1 MDTKPNFRK
10 MDNRPGRRA
19 TALKLLIFL
28 AALSVMASGCAR
40 YAPVTVPVSVD
51 KVLEITLY
59 TEKNITK
66 LVEVAIERSPSLLL
80 LDEIESLGMERASP
94 GTRDYRVDWV
104 NHLLLELDRL
114 RNSRKAALVVACTN
128 SIARVDLALRRRLG
142 TPIIIP
148 MPDQAVRAQTFRLYI
163 EKVSSVVRA
172 VIDYDTLAE
181 ATVGF
186 TPSDIEE
193 IVQETLSIIAEKHRS
208 ITFERSFAAWAYS
221 VLEHVIKR
229 HYRAEHKR
237 RNLFAAEQTQSAG
250 SIGGHID
257 PELKIR
263 LLDCLQKISRARV
276 RHARILN
283 LHHQGYSVKEICTR
297 LRITTN
303 NLYTILSR
311 ARVMLHRCLETGEIS

>member
-1 MDTKPNFRK
+1 MYINELYHAVQKGGEQAEERLFGALLVSFR
-10 MDNRPGRRA
+10 MFVRRRVA
-19 TALKLLIFL
+19 DD
-28 AALSVMASGCAR
+28 
-40 YAPVTVPVSVD
+40 VSV
-51 KVLEITLY
+51 
-59 TEKNITK
+59 
-66 LVEVAIERSPSLLL
+66 
-80 LDEIESLGMERASP
+80 
-94 GTRDYRVDWV
+94 
-104 NHLLLELDRL
+104 
-114 RNSRKAALVVACTN
+114 
-128 SIARVDLALRRRLG
+128 
-142 TPIIIP
+142 
-148 MPDQAVRAQTFRLYI
+148 
-163 EKVSSVVRA
+163 
-172 VIDYDTLAE
+172 
-181 ATVGF
+181 
-186 TPSDIEE
+186 EE

-221 VLEHVIKR
+221 VLEHVVKR

-237 RNLFAAEQTQSAG
+237 RNLFAAEQTQTAG